1 MLDYETLTLEQYE
14 AYFNDQYGSEDDYLM
29 TTDTDN
35 NWFTPCSHLQSHM
48 HVKQ

>member
-35 NWFTPCSHLQSHM
+35 NFDNN
-48 HVKQ
+48 